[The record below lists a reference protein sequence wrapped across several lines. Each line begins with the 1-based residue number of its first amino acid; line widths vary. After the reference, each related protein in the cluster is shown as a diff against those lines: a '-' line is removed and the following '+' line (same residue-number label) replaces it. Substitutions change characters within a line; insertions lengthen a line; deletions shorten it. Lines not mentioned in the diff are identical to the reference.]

1 MQEPRLCRKCQEPI
15 PESRG
20 PRAEDCGLP
29 KCKSK
34 AYRLQK
40 KAEAEAM
47 AAALAAKQSGEKES
61 KSANGL
67 EIPIPNRVPEQS
79 PTPSAPSCESVGSA
93 ASVQEVRLQPGQQSI
108 VLVCGCGARTTIQI
122 SHIMPDSIP
131 VPIPLVTETT
141 AEASLPSSVSRPS
154 VTAESGTKLEVANR
168 ASETVASPVS
178 ETVASPVPP
187 PVESPTPEMVASPAP
202 ETVASPDGSTSGQ
215 SATTSAPV
223 VSIAVP
229 EQPVALPPVV
239 EVQAG
244 GVDIT
249 AIVAPDRAKEAAGPA
264 SGNQLAGTG
273 RKDTTLYVAP
283 PKPKFQ
289 VVEVYFVRKKDGFVA
304 TWAEAKTAFGT
315 LLPAYT
321 TEVDW
326 RGTGGFRLAAPNSEW
341 RHQIESAVARGECQ
355 LPGLLIVNAARYGEF
370 TVPNTTDI
378 DRLRDLFGRGWK
390 EFFAVYRG

>member
-1 MQEPRLCRKCQEPI
+1 MVEPRLCRKCQEPI

-47 AAALAAKQSGEKES
+47 AAALAAKQADEKES
-61 KSANGL
+61 KTANGL

-79 PTPSAPSCESVGSA
+79 PRLSAPSCDSVGA
-93 ASVQEVRLQPGQQSI
+93 APSVQEVRLQPGQQSI

-122 SHIMPDSIP
+122 SHTRPDSIP
-131 VPIPLVTETT
+131 VSIPLVTETT
-141 AEASLPSSVSRPS
+141 AEVSLPSSVSQPS
-154 VTAESGTKLEVANR
+154 VTDASETRLEVANR
-168 ASETVASPVS
+168 AHGTVASPVTES
-178 ETVASPVPP
+178 VASPVPP
-187 PVESPTPEMVASPAP
+187 PVENPTPERVASPAP
-202 ETVASPDGSTSGQ
+202 ETVASLDSGTGGQ

-223 VSIAVP
+223 VPIAVR

-249 AIVAPDRAKEAAGPA
+249 AIVAPDRAKEGASPA

-370 TVPNTTDI
+370 TVPNTTDVE
-378 DRLRDLFGRGWK
+378 RLRDLFGRRWK
-390 EFFAVYRG
+390 EFFDVYRG

>member
-1 MQEPRLCRKCQEPI
+1 MVEPRLCRKCQEPI

-47 AAALAAKQSGEKES
+47 AAALAAKQSDEKES

-79 PTPSAPSCESVGSA
+79 PRLSAPSCDSVGEA
-93 ASVQEVRLQPGQQSI
+93 PSVQEVRLQPGQQSI

-141 AEASLPSSVSRPS
+141 AEVSLPSSVSQPS
-154 VTAESGTKLEVANR
+154 VTDASETKQEVANR
-168 ASETVASPVS
+168 V
-178 ETVASPVPP
+178 
-187 PVESPTPEMVASPAP
+187 P
-202 ETVASPDGSTSGQ
+202 ETVASLDSGTGGQ

-223 VSIAVP
+223 VPIAVR

-249 AIVAPDRAKEAAGPA
+249 SIIAPDRAKEGAGPA

-273 RKDTTLYVAP
+273 RTDTNAYVAP

-315 LLPAYT
+315 LLPAYKIA
-321 TEVDW
+321 VDW
-326 RGTGGFRLAAPNSEW
+326 RGTGGFRLAAPNSQW
-341 RHQIESAVARGECQ
+341 RHQIESAVALGECQ
-355 LPGLLIVNAARYGEF
+355 LPGLLIVNAVRYGEF
-370 TVPNTTDI
+370 TVPNTTDVE
-378 DRLRDLFGRGWK
+378 RLRDLFGRRWK